1 MVTLVAGDILKEQL
15 MVVEKVLVKSN
26 EDIEKGEVCYNDGNG
41 WLAAPNTL
49 CGTKH
54 GVALVAHDYSA
65 VSYHYIQMLFF
76 GLIVV
81 QKISGTAI
89 KKGQYVT
96 VGATAGEVTL
106 FVCGDPPT
114 GSSSTYYTTTIEQ
127 GILDAMEDNLRYV
140 GVCQQDAGSS
150 DTVVA
155 VWVGMH

>member
-1 MVTLVAGDILKEQL
+1 MVTLVAGDILHEQL
-15 MVVEKVLVKSN
+15 MVVEKCLVKEN
-26 EDIEKGEVCYNDGNG
+26 EDIEKGEVVYNGGDG

-65 VSYHYIQMLFF
+65 VSYHYIQVLFF
-76 GLIVV
+76 GCIVV
-81 QKISGTAI
+81 QKIAGTAI
-89 KKGQYVT
+89 DKGQYVT

-114 GSSSTYYTTTIEQ
+114 GSSSTYYTTTIEA
-127 GILDAMEDNLRYV
+127 GILQAIKDNLRYV
-140 GVCQQDAGSS
+140 GVCDEDAASGAIL
-150 DTVVA
+150 VK